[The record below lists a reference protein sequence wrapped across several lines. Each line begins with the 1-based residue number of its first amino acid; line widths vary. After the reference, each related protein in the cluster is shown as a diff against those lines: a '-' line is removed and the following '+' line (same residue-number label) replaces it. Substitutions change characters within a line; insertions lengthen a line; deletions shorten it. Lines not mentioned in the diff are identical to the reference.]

1 MASETHSKLAA
12 CKGVQLHDPLCV
24 NRSGLE
30 FGVAVS
36 DIRRTDV
43 SCPRCKARM
52 DEVARIAPLQKAAGW
67 EHTRAPHVDIRRAKY
82 CRLAGAPARTNN
94 RMPLKMRDQSVSSI
108 FAQAFHCFQLASNSA
123 FAASS
128 VATWF
133 EMRRLSGLLGQ
144 NRDQN

>member
-52 DEVARIAPLQKAAGW
+52 DEVARIAPLQKAAGLVAY
-67 EHTRAPHVDIRRAKY
+67 ECPA
-82 CRLAGAPARTNN
+82 CRYTTSEILPARGGS
-94 RMPLKMRDQSVSSI
+94 RED
-108 FAQAFHCFQLASNSA
+108 
-123 FAASS
+123 
-128 VATWF
+128 
-133 EMRRLSGLLGQ
+133 
-144 NRDQN
+144 